1 MAAGT
6 SCLAGCRAMAGMCF
20 PHRGGSLKAS
30 GSRIPRPPF
39 HTSVGETGLCLFQLL
54 VAGDRCSVPCGH
66 IAPIAAC
73 LPITH
78 LCVHLFSSSFFQ
90 RCLRWPLG
98 LAWTDEEKITFVLE
112 GGDTQ
117 RIQIWS
123 EHFPRHHFQLTLL
136 PIVFHNRLWTV
147 REQWATALVMID

>member
-54 VAGDRCSVPCGH
+54 VAGDRCSAPCGH

-98 LAWTDEEKITFVLE
+98 LAWTDEEKITFVKGNYIE
-112 GGDTQ
+112 KHTSKKFQ
-117 RIQIWS
+117 QIS
-123 EHFPRHHFQLTLL
+123 LL
-136 PIVFHNRLWTV
+136 
-147 REQWATALVMID
+147 ATKCNLAELCKQSDAVQNLQGSSLQGSP